1 MKADLL
7 IDRMALAAFLG
18 AHCNNAYTGPTRIA
32 LVAKELGLLAV
43 QHGRA
48 CERVCNDATF
58 ANADSAL
65 ERLESKAADVLS
77 RMGIAT
83 LTLEINRDPRG
94 CTLTVASTATGMRFA
109 ILT

>member
-1 MKADLL
+1 MKADIL

-32 LVAKELGLLAV
+32 LVAKELGLIA
-43 QHGRA
+43 QKHNAA
-48 CERVCNDATF
+48 CVRVCNDATF
-58 ANADSAL
+58 ADAESVL
-65 ERLESKAADVLS
+65 EKLEAKAVDVLA

-83 LTLEINRDPRG
+83 LTLDIDRDPRG
-94 CTLTVASTATGMRFA
+94 CTLTVVSTATGMRFA